1 MRISD
6 WSSDVCSSYLTAIAV
21 IIANQARIIGERLG
35 IRTVGTKRL
44 RKLFCHAIFVFSG
57 GDMDHIT
64 LPARSGLD
72 AEQVVTGGA
81 VGTHDLTLP
90 PPLFQ
95 RRLTQYHLFRTAAFL
110 RTHASSVGNLRNKD
124 LYLLG
129 SSLTGRLDF
138 FGPRVVRTQIA
149 QVAYG

>member
-6 WSSDVCSSYLTAIAV
+6 WSSDVCSSDLFGRRGRNDTAIAV

-44 RKLFCHAIFVFSG
+44 SKLFCHAIFVFSG

-72 AEQVVTGGA
+72 AEQVENGGRQGERRA
-81 VGTHDLTLP
+81 GKECVGRCSCRWSTRMSKIN
-90 PPLFQ
+90 Q
-95 RRLTQYHLFRTAAFL
+95 Q
-110 RTHASSVGNLRNKD
+110 SNNIKK
-124 LYLLG
+124 
-129 SSLTGRLDF
+129 
-138 FGPRVVRTQIA
+138 
-149 QVAYG
+149 